1 MAQQFNYA
9 VYQERLSRL
18 EAKTRALLKETNNT
32 ELTCKMDSELA
43 GLQDRKELRL
53 AFVGQYSSGKSTII
67 SALTGRKDIKIDANV
82 ATDHVSEYKWNNI
95 VLMDTPGILAGKVE
109 SHDESTKAALK
120 ECDLIFY
127 VLTSQLFDDVLF
139 NNFIDLAY
147 NQHFA
152 DKMFIVV
159 NKMGMESGEFDQ
171 LVDNYTISLEKIFSE
186 RGYELKNFPL
196 AFIDAADYMDGI
208 DENDNEFVQLSNFE
222 HFIDM
227 LYVFVARKGMIKK
240 QFDTPV
246 RVYQSYLKNIAVTA
260 VDKTLSDKYNQFEQ
274 KLRYRLSELKR
285 DTRNV
290 LSSFVS
296 TALSEVISLSND
308 IGAIDETEWK
318 SKQEALNS
326 ELQNNISNTSAEIEK
341 TINDNYE
348 RLMNEVNDFCSK
360 DSLVKYSEEIDRKL
374 ASPNI
379 SIEEHK
385 NLSMQKKALDLLKQ
399 GGVQIGNMAPN
410 VTKFTGGIGQASG
423 SALHKMVLDV
433 GHFFGKSFGPWQAVR
448 WASNIA
454 KVAKFGIP
462 VVSAGIEIWMQF
474 REDSKENK
482 RLEQIKSSKN
492 QFVSTYQAEIN
503 KVVEHF
509 EKYLSQVFDNYNN
522 KLEETDRSK
531 TELIEAS
538 KKNDITI
545 KKISELDAEY
555 ADFIEAIEVDE

>member
-1 MAQQFNYA
+1 
-9 VYQERLSRL
+9 
-18 EAKTRALLKETNNT
+18 
-32 ELTCKMDSELA
+32 
-43 GLQDRKELRL
+43 
-53 AFVGQYSSGKSTII
+53 
-67 SALTGRKDIKIDANV
+67 
-82 ATDHVSEYKWNNI
+82 
-95 VLMDTPGILAGKVE
+95 MDTPGILAGKVE

-208 DENDNEFVQLSNFE
+208 DKNDNEFVQLSNFE

-227 LYVFVARKGMIKK
+227 LNVFVARKGMIKK

-374 ASPNI
+374 ASPTI

-399 GGVQIGNMAPN
+399 GGVQIGKMAPN

-482 RLEQIKSSKN
+482 RLEQIKSAKN
-492 QFVSTYQAEIN
+492 QFVSTYQEEIN
-503 KVVEHF
+503 KVAEQF
-509 EKYLSQVFDNYNN
+509 EKYLLQVFGNYTN
-522 KLEETDRSK
+522 KLEEINHSK

-538 KKNDITI
+538 NKNDITI

>member
-32 ELTCKMDSELA
+32 ELTRKMDSELA

-82 ATDHVSEYKWNNI
+82 ATDSVSEYKWNNI

-159 NKMGMESGEFDQ
+159 NKMMESGEFDQ
-171 LVDNYTISLEKIFSE
+171 LVDNYTVSLEKIFSE
-186 RGYELKNFPL
+186 RGYELKNFPI
-196 AFIDAADYMDGI
+196 AFIDAADYMDGL
-208 DENDNEFVQLSNFE
+208 DENDNEFIQLSNFE

-227 LYVFVARKGMIKK
+227 LNVFVARKGMIKK

-246 RVYQSYLKNIAVTA
+246 RVFQSYLKDIAVTA
-260 VDKTLSDKYNQFEQ
+260 VDKTLSDFFNQFEQ
-274 KLRYRLSELKR
+274 KLRHSLSDLKR
-285 DTRNV
+285 DTRND
-290 LSSFVS
+290 LSSLVS
-296 TALSEVISLSND
+296 NAMSKVISLSND
-308 IGAIDETEWK
+308 IGGIDENEWK
-318 SKQEALNS
+318 RKQELLNS
-326 ELQNNISNTSAEIEK
+326 ELQNIISNTSTKIED
-341 TINDNYE
+341 TINSNYE
-348 RLMNEVNDFCSK
+348 RLMNDVNDFCGK
-360 DSLVKYSEEIDRKL
+360 DSLVKYSGEIDMKL

-379 SIEEHK
+379 SIEEQK

-410 VTKFTGGIGQASG
+410 VTKLAGGISQASG

-462 VVSAGIEIWMQF
+462 VVSVGIEIWMQY

-492 QFVSTYQAEIN
+492 QFVSTYQAEVN

-555 ADFIEAIEVDE
+555 SDFIEAIEVDE

>member
-32 ELTCKMDSELA
+32 ELTRKMDSELA

-82 ATDHVSEYKWNNI
+82 ATDSVSEYKWNNI

-171 LVDNYTISLEKIFSE
+171 LVDNYTVSLEKTFSE
-186 RGYELKNFPL
+186 RGYELKNFPI
-196 AFIDAADYMDGI
+196 AFIDAADYMDGL

-227 LYVFVARKGMIKK
+227 LNVFVARKGMIEK

-246 RVYQSYLKNIAVTA
+246 RVFQSYLKDIAVTA
-260 VDKTLSDKYNQFEQ
+260 VDKTLSDFFNQFEQ
-274 KLRYRLSELKR
+274 KLRHSLSDLKR
-285 DTRNV
+285 DTRND
-290 LSSFVS
+290 LSSFAS
-296 TALSEVISLSND
+296 MAMSKVISLSND
-308 IGAIDETEWK
+308 IGGIDENDWK
-318 SKQEALNS
+318 YRQEALNS
-326 ELQNNISNTSAEIEK
+326 ELQSIISNTSAKIED
-341 TINDNYE
+341 TINSNYE
-348 RLMNEVNDFCSK
+348 RLMNDVNDFCGK
-360 DSLVKYSEEIDRKL
+360 DSLVKYSGEIDRKL

-379 SIEEHK
+379 SIEEQK
-385 NLSMQKKALDLLKQ
+385 NLSMQKKALNLLKQ

-410 VTKFTGGIGQASG
+410 VTKLAGGISQASG

-492 QFVSTYQAEIN
+492 QFVSTYQAEVN

>member
-32 ELTCKMDSELA
+32 ELTRKMDSELA

-53 AFVGQYSSGKSTII
+53 AFVGQYNAGKSTII

-152 DKMFIVV
+152 DKMFIVI
-159 NKMGMESGEFDQ
+159 NKMSMELGEFDQ
-171 LVDNYTISLEKIFSE
+171 LVNNYTISLEKIFSE
-186 RGYELKNFPL
+186 RGYELKNFPI
-196 AFIDAADYMDGI
+196 AFIDASDYRTGI

-227 LYVFVARKGMIKK
+227 LNVFVVRKGMIKK

-246 RVYQSYLKNIAVTA
+246 RVFQSYLKDIAVTA
-260 VDKTLSDKYNQFEQ
+260 VDKTLSDFFNQFEQ
-274 KLRYRLSELKR
+274 KLRHSLSDLKR
-285 DTRNV
+285 DTRND
-290 LSSFVS
+290 LSSFAS
-296 TALSEVISLSND
+296 MAMSKVISLSND
-308 IGAIDETEWK
+308 IGGIDENDWK
-318 SKQEALNS
+318 YRQEALNS
-326 ELQNNISNTSAEIEK
+326 ELQSIISNTSAKIED
-341 TINDNYE
+341 TINSNYE
-348 RLMNEVNDFCSK
+348 RLMNDVNDFCGK
-360 DSLVKYSEEIDRKL
+360 DSLVKYSGEIDRKL

-379 SIEEHK
+379 SIEEQK
-385 NLSMQKKALDLLKQ
+385 NLSMQKKALNLLKQ

-410 VTKFTGGIGQASG
+410 VTKLAGGISQASG

-462 VVSAGIEIWMQF
+462 VVSAGIDIWMQF

-492 QFVSTYQAEIN
+492 QFVSTYQAEVN

-522 KLEETDRSK
+522 KLEETNRSK
-531 TELIEAS
+531 AELIEAYN
-538 KKNDITI
+538 KNDITI

-555 ADFIEAIEVDE
+555 SDFIEAIEVDE

>member
-186 RGYELKNFPL
+186 RGYELKNFPI
-196 AFIDAADYMDGI
+196 AFIDAADYMDGL

-227 LYVFVARKGMIKK
+227 LNVFVSRKGMIKK

-246 RVYQSYLKNIAVTA
+246 RVFQSYLKDIAVTA
-260 VDKTLSDKYNQFEQ
+260 VDKTLSDFFNQFEQ
-274 KLRYRLSELKR
+274 KLRHSLSDLKR
-285 DTRNV
+285 DTRND
-290 LSSFVS
+290 LSSLVS
-296 TALSEVISLSND
+296 KAMSKVISLSND
-308 IGAIDETEWK
+308 IGGIDENEWK
-318 SKQEALNS
+318 RKQELLNS
-326 ELQNNISNTSAEIEK
+326 ELQSIISNTSTKIED
-341 TINDNYE
+341 TINSNYE
-348 RLMNEVNDFCSK
+348 RLMNDVNDFCGK
-360 DSLVKYSEEIDRKL
+360 DSLVKYSGEIDMKL

-379 SIEEHK
+379 SIEEQK

-410 VTKFTGGIGQASG
+410 VTTLAGGIGQASG
-423 SALHKMVLDV
+423 STLHKMVLDV

-474 REDSKENK
+474 REDSKEKK
-482 RLEQIKSSKN
+482 RLEQIKSAKN
-492 QFVSTYQAEIN
+492 LFVSTYQEEIN
-503 KVVEHF
+503 KVAAQF
-509 EKYLSQVFDNYNN
+509 EKYLLQVFGNYTN
-522 KLEETDRSK
+522 KLEDINHSK

-538 KKNDITI
+538 NKNDITI

>member
-227 LYVFVARKGMIKK
+227 LNVFVDRKGMIKK

>member
-227 LYVFVARKGMIKK
+227 LNVFVTRKGMIKK

-246 RVYQSYLKNIAVTA
+246 RVFQSYLKDIAVTA
-260 VDKTLSDKYNQFEQ
+260 VDKTLSDIFNQFEQ
-274 KLRYRLSELKR
+274 KLRHSLSDLKR
-285 DTRNV
+285 DTRND
-290 LSSFVS
+290 LSSFAS
-296 TALSEVISLSND
+296 MAMSKVISLSND
-308 IGAIDETEWK
+308 IGGIDENDWK
-318 SKQEALNS
+318 YRQEALNS
-326 ELQNNISNTSAEIEK
+326 ELQSIISNTSAKIED
-341 TINDNYE
+341 TINSNYE
-348 RLMNEVNDFCSK
+348 RLMNDVNDFCGK
-360 DSLVKYSEEIDRKL
+360 DSLVKYSGEIDMKL

-379 SIEEHK
+379 SIEEQK
-385 NLSMQKKALDLLKQ
+385 NLSMQKKALDFLKR

-410 VTKFTGGIGQASG
+410 VTKLAGGISQASG

-482 RLEQIKSSKN
+482 RLEQIKSAKN
-492 QFVSTYQAEIN
+492 QFVSTYQEEIN
-503 KVVEHF
+503 KVAEQF
-509 EKYLSQVFDNYNN
+509 EKYLLQVFGNYTN
-522 KLEETDRSK
+522 KLEEINHSK

-538 KKNDITI
+538 NKNDITI

>member
-32 ELTCKMDSELA
+32 ELTRKMDSELA

-82 ATDHVSEYKWNNI
+82 ATNHVSEYKWNNI

-171 LVDNYTISLEKIFSE
+171 LVNNYTISLEKIFSE
-186 RGYELKNFPL
+186 RGYELKNFPI
-196 AFIDAADYMDGI
+196 AFIDAADYMDGL

-227 LYVFVARKGMIKK
+227 LNVFVVRKGMIKK

-246 RVYQSYLKNIAVTA
+246 RVFQSYLKDIAVTA
-260 VDKTLSDKYNQFEQ
+260 VDKTLSDFFNQFEQ
-274 KLRYRLSELKR
+274 KLRHCLSDLKR
-285 DTRNV
+285 DTRND
-290 LSSFVS
+290 LSSLVS
-296 TALSEVISLSND
+296 NAMSKVISLSND
-308 IGAIDETEWK
+308 IGGIDENEWK
-318 SKQEALNS
+318 RKQELLNS
-326 ELQNNISNTSAEIEK
+326 ELQNIISNTSAKIED
-341 TINDNYE
+341 TINSNYE
-348 RLMNEVNDFCSK
+348 RLMNDVNDFCGK
-360 DSLVKYSEEIDRKL
+360 DSLVKYSGEIDRKL

-379 SIEEHK
+379 SIEEQK
-385 NLSMQKKALDLLKQ
+385 NLSMQKKALNLLKQ

-410 VTKFTGGIGQASG
+410 VTKLAGGISQASG

-462 VVSAGIEIWMQF
+462 VVSAGIDIWMQF

-492 QFVSTYQAEIN
+492 QFVSTYQAEVN

-522 KLEETDRSK
+522 KLEEINRSK
-531 TELIEAS
+531 AELIEAS
-538 KKNDITI
+538 NKNDITI

-555 ADFIEAIEVDE
+555 SDFIEAIEVDE

>member
-222 HFIDM
+222 HFIYM
-227 LYVFVARKGMIKK
+227 LNVFVARKGMIKK

>member
-227 LYVFVARKGMIKK
+227 LKVFVARKGMIKK

-246 RVYQSYLKNIAVTA
+246 RVFQSYLKDIAVTA
-260 VDKTLSDKYNQFEQ
+260 VDKTLSDIFNQFEQ
-274 KLRYRLSELKR
+274 KLRHSLSDLKR
-285 DTRNV
+285 DTRND
-290 LSSFVS
+290 LSSFAS
-296 TALSEVISLSND
+296 MAMSKVISLSND
-308 IGAIDETEWK
+308 IGGIDENDWK
-318 SKQEALNS
+318 YRQEALNS
-326 ELQNNISNTSAEIEK
+326 ELQSIISNTSAKIED
-341 TINDNYE
+341 TINSNYE
-348 RLMNEVNDFCSK
+348 RLMNDVNDFCGK
-360 DSLVKYSEEIDRKL
+360 DSLVKYSGEIDMKL

-379 SIEEHK
+379 SIEEQK
-385 NLSMQKKALDLLKQ
+385 NLSMQKKALDFLKR

-410 VTKFTGGIGQASG
+410 VTKLAGGISQASG

-482 RLEQIKSSKN
+482 RLEQIKSAKN
-492 QFVSTYQAEIN
+492 QFVSTYQEEIN
-503 KVVEHF
+503 KVAEQF
-509 EKYLSQVFDNYNN
+509 EKYLLQVFGNYTN
-522 KLEETDRSK
+522 KLEEINHSK

-538 KKNDITI
+538 NKNDITI

>member
-18 EAKTRALLKETNNT
+18 EAKTRALLKETNNM

-82 ATDHVSEYKWNNI
+82 ATDRVSEYKWNNI
-95 VLMDTPGILAGKVE
+95 ILMDTPGILAGKVE
-109 SHDESTKAALK
+109 SHDESTKVALK

-152 DKMFIVV
+152 DKMLIVV

-227 LYVFVARKGMIKK
+227 LNVFVARKGMIKK

-260 VDKTLSDKYNQFEQ
+260 VDQTLSDFYNQFEQ
-274 KLRYRLSELKR
+274 KLRHSLSDLKR
-285 DTRNV
+285 DTNND
-290 LSSFVS
+290 LSSFAS
-296 TALSEVISLSND
+296 MAMGKIICLSND
-308 IGAIDETEWK
+308 IGGIDENEWK
-318 SKQEALNS
+318 CKQEALNS
-326 ELQNNISNTSAEIEK
+326 ELQNIISNTSAKIED
-341 TINDNYE
+341 TINSNYE
-348 RLMNEVNDFCSK
+348 RLMTDVNDFCGK
-360 DSLVKYSEEIDRKL
+360 DSLVKYSGDIDRKL
-374 ASPNI
+374 ASPDI

-410 VTKFTGGIGQASG
+410 VTTLAGGIGQASG
-423 SALHKMVLDV
+423 STLHKMVLDV

-482 RLEQIKSSKN
+482 RLEQIKSAKN
-492 QFVSTYQAEIN
+492 QFVSTYQVEIN
-503 KVVEHF
+503 KVAEQF
-509 EKYLSQVFDNYNN
+509 EKYLLQVFGNYTN
-522 KLEETDRSK
+522 KLKEINHSK

-538 KKNDITI
+538 NKNDITI

>member
-32 ELTCKMDSELA
+32 ELTRKMDSELA

-82 ATDHVSEYKWNNI
+82 ATDSVSEYKWNNI

-171 LVDNYTISLEKIFSE
+171 LVDNYTVSLEKIFSE
-186 RGYELKNFPL
+186 RGYELKNFPI
-196 AFIDAADYMDGI
+196 AFIDASDYRTGI

-227 LYVFVARKGMIKK
+227 LNVFVVRKGMIKK

-246 RVYQSYLKNIAVTA
+246 RVFQSYLKDIAVTA
-260 VDKTLSDKYNQFEQ
+260 VDKTLSDIFNQFEQ
-274 KLRYRLSELKR
+274 KLRHSLSDLKR
-285 DTRNV
+285 DTRND
-290 LSSFVS
+290 LSSFAS
-296 TALSEVISLSND
+296 MAMSKVISLSND
-308 IGAIDETEWK
+308 IGGIDENDWK
-318 SKQEALNS
+318 YRQEALNS
-326 ELQNNISNTSAEIEK
+326 ELQSIISNTSAKIED
-341 TINDNYE
+341 TINSNYE
-348 RLMNEVNDFCSK
+348 RLMTDVNDFCGK
-360 DSLVKYSEEIDRKL
+360 DSLVKYSGDIDRKL
-374 ASPNI
+374 ASPDI

-410 VTKFTGGIGQASG
+410 VTKLAGGISQASG

-492 QFVSTYQAEIN
+492 QFVSTYQAEVN

-555 ADFIEAIEVDE
+555 SDFIEAIEVDE

>member
-32 ELTCKMDSELA
+32 ELTRKMDSELA

-82 ATDHVSEYKWNNI
+82 ATDSVSEYKWNNI

-171 LVDNYTISLEKIFSE
+171 LVDNYTVSLEKTFSE
-186 RGYELKNFPL
+186 RGYELKNFPI
-196 AFIDAADYMDGI
+196 AFIDAADYMDGL

-227 LYVFVARKGMIKK
+227 LNGFVARKGMIKK

-246 RVYQSYLKNIAVTA
+246 RVFQSYLKDIAVTA
-260 VDKTLSDKYNQFEQ
+260 VDKTLSDFFNQFEQ
-274 KLRYRLSELKR
+274 KLRHSLSDLKR
-285 DTRNV
+285 DTRND
-290 LSSFVS
+290 LSSFAS
-296 TALSEVISLSND
+296 MAMSKVISLSND
-308 IGAIDETEWK
+308 IGGIDENDWK
-318 SKQEALNS
+318 YRQEALNS
-326 ELQNNISNTSAEIEK
+326 ELQSIISNTSAKIED
-341 TINDNYE
+341 TINSNYE
-348 RLMNEVNDFCSK
+348 RLMNDVNDFCGK
-360 DSLVKYSEEIDRKL
+360 DSLVKYSGEIDRKL

-379 SIEEHK
+379 SIEEQK
-385 NLSMQKKALDLLKQ
+385 NLSMQKKALNLLKQ

-410 VTKFTGGIGQASG
+410 VTKLAGGISQASG

-492 QFVSTYQAEIN
+492 QFVSTYQAEVN

>member
-127 VLTSQLFDDVLF
+127 VFFDDVLF

-196 AFIDAADYMDGI
+196 AFIDAADYMDGL

-227 LYVFVARKGMIKK
+227 LNVFVARKGMIKK

-246 RVYQSYLKNIAVTA
+246 RVFQSYLKDIAVTA
-260 VDKTLSDKYNQFEQ
+260 VDKTLSDIFNQFEQ
-274 KLRYRLSELKR
+274 KLRHSLSDLKR
-285 DTRNV
+285 DTRND
-290 LSSFVS
+290 LSSFAS
-296 TALSEVISLSND
+296 MAMSKVISLSND
-308 IGAIDETEWK
+308 IGGIDENDWK
-318 SKQEALNS
+318 YRQEALNS
-326 ELQNNISNTSAEIEK
+326 ELQSIISNTSAKIED
-341 TINDNYE
+341 TINSNYE
-348 RLMNEVNDFCSK
+348 RLMNDVNDFCGK
-360 DSLVKYSEEIDRKL
+360 DSLVKYSGEIDMKL

-379 SIEEHK
+379 SIEEQK
-385 NLSMQKKALDLLKQ
+385 NLSMQKKALDFLKR

-410 VTKFTGGIGQASG
+410 VTKLAGGISQASG

-462 VVSAGIEIWMQF
+462 VVSASIEIWMQF

-482 RLEQIKSSKN
+482 RLEQIKSAKN
-492 QFVSTYQAEIN
+492 QFVSTYQEEIN
-503 KVVEHF
+503 KVAEQF
-509 EKYLSQVFDNYNN
+509 EKYLLQVFGNYTN
-522 KLEETDRSK
+522 KLEEINHSK
-531 TELIEAS
+531 TELLEAS
-538 KKNDITI
+538 NKNDITI

>member
-18 EAKTRALLKETNNT
+18 EAKTRALLKETNNR
-32 ELTCKMDSELA
+32 ELTSKMDSELA

-109 SHDESTKAALK
+109 AHDESTKAALK

-159 NKMGMESGEFDQ
+159 NKMGMESGEFNQ

-222 HFIDM
+222 HFIAM
-227 LYVFVARKGMIKK
+227 LNVFVARKGMIKK

-274 KLRYRLSELKR
+274 KLRYCLSELKR

-296 TALSEVISLSND
+296 TALSEVILLSND

-545 KKISELDAEY
+545 KKISELDTEY

>member
-186 RGYELKNFPL
+186 RGYELKNFPI
-196 AFIDAADYMDGI
+196 AFIDAADYMDGL

-227 LYVFVARKGMIKK
+227 LNVFVVRKGMIKK

-246 RVYQSYLKNIAVTA
+246 RVFQSYLKDIAVTA
-260 VDKTLSDKYNQFEQ
+260 VDKTLSDFFNQFEQ
-274 KLRYRLSELKR
+274 KLRHSLSDLKR
-285 DTRNV
+285 DTRND
-290 LSSFVS
+290 LSSFAS
-296 TALSEVISLSND
+296 MAMSKVISLSND
-308 IGAIDETEWK
+308 IGGIDENDWK
-318 SKQEALNS
+318 YRQEALNS
-326 ELQNNISNTSAEIEK
+326 ELQSIISNTSAKIED
-341 TINDNYE
+341 TINSNYE
-348 RLMNEVNDFCSK
+348 RLMNDVNDFCGK
-360 DSLVKYSEEIDRKL
+360 DSLVKYSGEIDMKL

-379 SIEEHK
+379 SIEEQK
-385 NLSMQKKALDLLKQ
+385 NLSMQKKALDFLKR

-410 VTKFTGGIGQASG
+410 VTKLAGGISQASG

-482 RLEQIKSSKN
+482 RLEQIKSAKN
-492 QFVSTYQAEIN
+492 QFVSTYQEEIN
-503 KVVEHF
+503 KVAEQF
-509 EKYLSQVFDNYNN
+509 EKYLLQVFGNYTN
-522 KLEETDRSK
+522 KLEEINHSK

-538 KKNDITI
+538 NKNDITI

-555 ADFIEAIEVDE
+555 ADFIDAIEVEE

>member
-32 ELTCKMDSELA
+32 ELTRKMDSELA

-53 AFVGQYSSGKSTII
+53 AFVGQYNAGKSTII

-152 DKMFIVV
+152 DKMFIVI
-159 NKMGMESGEFDQ
+159 NKMSMELGEFDQ
-171 LVDNYTISLEKIFSE
+171 LVNNYTISLEKIFSE
-186 RGYELKNFPL
+186 RGYELKNFPI
-196 AFIDAADYMDGI
+196 AFIDASDYRTGI

-227 LYVFVARKGMIKK
+227 LNVFVVRKGMIKK

-246 RVYQSYLKNIAVTA
+246 RVFQSYLKDIAVTA
-260 VDKTLSDKYNQFEQ
+260 VDKTLSDFFNQFEQ
-274 KLRYRLSELKR
+274 KLRHSLSDLKR
-285 DTRNV
+285 DTRND
-290 LSSFVS
+290 LSSFAS
-296 TALSEVISLSND
+296 MAMSKVISLSND
-308 IGAIDETEWK
+308 IGGIDENDWK
-318 SKQEALNS
+318 YRQEALNS
-326 ELQNNISNTSAEIEK
+326 ELQSIISNTSAKIED
-341 TINDNYE
+341 TINSNYE
-348 RLMNEVNDFCSK
+348 RLMNDVNDFCGK
-360 DSLVKYSEEIDRKL
+360 DSLVKYSGEIDRKL

-379 SIEEHK
+379 SIEEQK
-385 NLSMQKKALDLLKQ
+385 NLSMQKKALNLLKQ

-410 VTKFTGGIGQASG
+410 VTKLAGGISQASG

-462 VVSAGIEIWMQF
+462 VVSAGIDIWMQF

-492 QFVSTYQAEIN
+492 QFVSTYQAEVN

-522 KLEETDRSK
+522 KLEETNRSK
-531 TELIEAS
+531 AELIEAS
-538 KKNDITI
+538 NKNDITI

-555 ADFIEAIEVDE
+555 SDFIEAIEVDE

>member
-18 EAKTRALLKETNNT
+18 EAKTRTLLKETNNT

-186 RGYELKNFPL
+186 RGYELKNFPI
-196 AFIDAADYMDGI
+196 AFIDAADYMDGL

-227 LYVFVARKGMIKK
+227 LNVFVARKGMIKK

-246 RVYQSYLKNIAVTA
+246 RIFQSYLKDIAVTA
-260 VDKTLSDKYNQFEQ
+260 VDKTLSDIFNQLEQ
-274 KLRYRLSELKR
+274 KLRHSLSDLKR
-285 DTRNV
+285 DTRNN
-290 LSSFVS
+290 LSSFAS
-296 TALSEVISLSND
+296 MAMSKVISLSND
-308 IGAIDETEWK
+308 IGGIDENDWK
-318 SKQEALNS
+318 YRQEALNS
-326 ELQNNISNTSAEIEK
+326 ELQSIISNTSAKIED
-341 TINDNYE
+341 TINSNYE
-348 RLMNEVNDFCSK
+348 RLMNDVNDFCGK
-360 DSLVKYSEEIDRKL
+360 DSLVKYSGEIDMKL

-379 SIEEHK
+379 SIEEQK
-385 NLSMQKKALDLLKQ
+385 NLSIQKKALDFLKR

-410 VTKFTGGIGQASG
+410 VTKLAGGISQASG

-462 VVSAGIEIWMQF
+462 IASAGIEIWMQF

-482 RLEQIKSSKN
+482 RLE
-492 QFVSTYQAEIN
+492 
-503 KVVEHF
+503 
-509 EKYLSQVFDNYNN
+509 
-522 KLEETDRSK
+522 
-531 TELIEAS
+531 
-538 KKNDITI
+538 
-545 KKISELDAEY
+545 
-555 ADFIEAIEVDE
+555 

>member
-32 ELTCKMDSELA
+32 ELTRKMDSELA

-196 AFIDAADYMDGI
+196 AFIDAADYMDGL

-227 LYVFVARKGMIKK
+227 LNVFVVRKGMIKK

-246 RVYQSYLKNIAVTA
+246 RVFQSYLKDIAVTA
-260 VDKTLSDKYNQFEQ
+260 VDKTLSDIFNQFEQ
-274 KLRYRLSELKR
+274 KLRHSLSDLKR
-285 DTRNV
+285 DTRND
-290 LSSFVS
+290 LSSFAS
-296 TALSEVISLSND
+296 MAMSKVISLSND
-308 IGAIDETEWK
+308 IGGIDENDWK
-318 SKQEALNS
+318 YRQEALNS
-326 ELQNNISNTSAEIEK
+326 ELQSIISNTSAKIED
-341 TINDNYE
+341 TINSNYE
-348 RLMNEVNDFCSK
+348 RLMNDVKDFCGK
-360 DSLVKYSEEIDRKL
+360 DSLVKYSGEIDMKL

-379 SIEEHK
+379 SIEEQK
-385 NLSMQKKALDLLKQ
+385 NLSMQKKALDFLKR

-410 VTKFTGGIGQASG
+410 VTKLAGGISQASG

-482 RLEQIKSSKN
+482 RLEQIKSAKN
-492 QFVSTYQAEIN
+492 QFVSTYQEEIN
-503 KVVEHF
+503 KVAEQF
-509 EKYLSQVFDNYNN
+509 EKYLLQVFGNYTN
-522 KLEETDRSK
+522 KLEEINHSK

>member
-32 ELTCKMDSELA
+32 ELTRKMDSELA

-82 ATDHVSEYKWNNI
+82 ATDSVSEYKWNNI

-186 RGYELKNFPL
+186 RGYELKNFPI
-196 AFIDAADYMDGI
+196 AFIDAADYMDGL

-222 HFIDM
+222 HFIAM
-227 LYVFVARKGMIKK
+227 LNVFVARKGMIKK

-246 RVYQSYLKNIAVTA
+246 RVFQSYLKDIAVTA
-260 VDKTLSDKYNQFEQ
+260 VDKTLSDFFNQFEQ
-274 KLRYRLSELKR
+274 KLRHSLSDLKR
-285 DTRNV
+285 DTRND
-290 LSSFVS
+290 LSSLVS
-296 TALSEVISLSND
+296 KAMSKVISLSND
-308 IGAIDETEWK
+308 IGGIDENEWK
-318 SKQEALNS
+318 RKQELLNS
-326 ELQNNISNTSAEIEK
+326 ELQSIISNTSTKIED
-341 TINDNYE
+341 TINSNYE
-348 RLMNEVNDFCSK
+348 RLMNDVNDFCGK
-360 DSLVKYSEEIDRKL
+360 DSLVKYSGEIDMKL

-379 SIEEHK
+379 SIEEQK

-410 VTKFTGGIGQASG
+410 VTKLAGGISQASG

-492 QFVSTYQAEIN
+492 QFVSTYQAEVN

-555 ADFIEAIEVDE
+555 SDFIEAIEVEE

>member
-32 ELTCKMDSELA
+32 ELTRKMDSELA
-43 GLQDRKELRL
+43 GLQDRKELHL

-82 ATDHVSEYKWNNI
+82 ATDSVSEYKWNNI

-171 LVDNYTISLEKIFSE
+171 LVDNYTVSLEKIFSE
-186 RGYELKNFPL
+186 RGYELKNFPI
-196 AFIDAADYMDGI
+196 AFIDAADYMDGL

-227 LYVFVARKGMIKK
+227 LNVFVVRKGMIKK

-246 RVYQSYLKNIAVTA
+246 RVFQSYLKDIAVTA
-260 VDKTLSDKYNQFEQ
+260 VDKTLSDFFNQFEQ
-274 KLRYRLSELKR
+274 KLRHSLSDLKR
-285 DTRNV
+285 DTRND
-290 LSSFVS
+290 LSSFAS
-296 TALSEVISLSND
+296 MAMSKVISLSND
-308 IGAIDETEWK
+308 IGGIDENDWK
-318 SKQEALNS
+318 YRQEALNS
-326 ELQNNISNTSAEIEK
+326 ELQNIISNTSAKIED
-341 TINDNYE
+341 TINSNYE
-348 RLMNEVNDFCSK
+348 RLMNDVNDFCGK
-360 DSLVKYSEEIDRKL
+360 DSLVKYSGEIDMKL

-379 SIEEHK
+379 SIEEQK
-385 NLSMQKKALDLLKQ
+385 NLSMQKKALDFLKR

-410 VTKFTGGIGQASG
+410 VTKLAGGISQASG

-482 RLEQIKSSKN
+482 RLEQIKSAKN
-492 QFVSTYQAEIN
+492 QFVSTYQEEIN
-503 KVVEHF
+503 KVAEQF
-509 EKYLSQVFDNYNN
+509 EKYLLQVFGNYTN
-522 KLEETDRSK
+522 KLEEINHSK

-538 KKNDITI
+538 NKNDITI

-555 ADFIEAIEVDE
+555 ADFIDAIEVEE

>member
-32 ELTCKMDSELA
+32 ELTRKMDSELA

-82 ATDHVSEYKWNNI
+82 ATDSVSEYKWNNI

-109 SHDESTKAALK
+109 SHGESTKAALK

-171 LVDNYTISLEKIFSE
+171 LVDNYTVSLEKIFSE
-186 RGYELKNFPL
+186 RGYELKNFPI
-196 AFIDAADYMDGI
+196 AFIDAADYMDGL

-227 LYVFVARKGMIKK
+227 LNVFVAREGMIKK

-246 RVYQSYLKNIAVTA
+246 RVFQSYLKDIAVTA
-260 VDKTLSDKYNQFEQ
+260 VDKTLSDFFNQFEQ
-274 KLRYRLSELKR
+274 KLRHSLSDLKR
-285 DTRNV
+285 DTRND
-290 LSSFVS
+290 LSSFAS
-296 TALSEVISLSND
+296 MAMSKVISLSND
-308 IGAIDETEWK
+308 IGGIDENEWK
-318 SKQEALNS
+318 YRQEALNS
-326 ELQNNISNTSAEIEK
+326 ELQSIISNTSAKIED
-341 TINDNYE
+341 TINSNYE
-348 RLMNEVNDFCSK
+348 RLMTDVNDFCGK
-360 DSLVKYSEEIDRKL
+360 DSLVKYSGEIDRKL

-379 SIEEHK
+379 SIEEQK
-385 NLSMQKKALDLLKQ
+385 NLSMQKKALNLLKQ

-410 VTKFTGGIGQASG
+410 VTKLAGGISQASG

-462 VVSAGIEIWMQF
+462 VVSAGIDIWMQF

-492 QFVSTYQAEIN
+492 QFVSTYQAEVN

-509 EKYLSQVFDNYNN
+509 ERYLSQVFDNYNN
-522 KLEETDRSK
+522 KLEETNRSK
-531 TELIEAS
+531 AELIEAS
-538 KKNDITI
+538 NKNDITI

-555 ADFIEAIEVDE
+555 SDFIEAIEVDE

>member
-9 VYQERLSRL
+9 VYQERLGRL

-32 ELTCKMDSELA
+32 ELTRKMDSELA
-43 GLQDRKELRL
+43 SLQDRKELRL

-208 DENDNEFVQLSNFE
+208 DKNDNEFVQLSNFE

-227 LYVFVARKGMIKK
+227 LNVFVARKGMIKM

-260 VDKTLSDKYNQFEQ
+260 VDQTLSDFYNQFEQ
-274 KLRYRLSELKR
+274 KLRHSLSDLKR
-285 DTRNV
+285 DTNND
-290 LSSFVS
+290 LSSFAS
-296 TALSEVISLSND
+296 MAMNKVISLSND
-308 IGAIDETEWK
+308 IGGIDENDWK
-318 SKQEALNS
+318 CKQEVLNS
-326 ELQNNISNTSAEIEK
+326 ELQNIISNTSAKIED
-341 TINDNYE
+341 TINSNYE
-348 RLMNEVNDFCSK
+348 RLMNDVNDFCGK
-360 DSLVKYSEEIDRKL
+360 DSLVKYSGDIDRKL
-374 ASPNI
+374 ASPDI

-410 VTKFTGGIGQASG
+410 VTKLAGGISQASG
-423 SALHKMVLDV
+423 STLHKMVLDV

-482 RLEQIKSSKN
+482 RLEQIKSAKN
-492 QFVSTYQAEIN
+492 QFVSTYQVEIN
-503 KVVEHF
+503 KVAEQF
-509 EKYLSQVFDNYNN
+509 EKYLLQVFGNYTN
-522 KLEETDRSK
+522 KLKEINHSK

-545 KKISELDAEY
+545 KNISELDAEY
-555 ADFIEAIEVDE
+555 ADFIDAIEVDE

>member
-18 EAKTRALLKETNNT
+18 ETKTRALLKETNNT
-32 ELTCKMDSELA
+32 ELTRKMDSELA

-95 VLMDTPGILAGKVE
+95 ILMDTPGILAGKVE

-152 DKMFIVV
+152 DKMFVVV

-186 RGYELKNFPL
+186 RGYELKNFPI
-196 AFIDAADYMDGI
+196 AFIDAADYMDGL

-227 LYVFVARKGMIKK
+227 LNVFVARKGMIKK

-246 RVYQSYLKNIAVTA
+246 RVFQSYLKNIAVTA
-260 VDKTLSDKYNQFEQ
+260 VDKTLSDIFNQFEQ
-274 KLRYRLSELKR
+274 KLRLFDLKR
-285 DTRNV
+285 DTRND
-290 LSSFVS
+290 LSSFAS
-296 TALSEVISLSND
+296 MAMSKVISLSND
-308 IGAIDETEWK
+308 IGGIDENDWK
-318 SKQEALNS
+318 YRQEALNS
-326 ELQNNISNTSAEIEK
+326 ELQSIISNTSAKIED
-341 TINDNYE
+341 TINSNYE
-348 RLMNEVNDFCSK
+348 RLMNDVNDFCGK
-360 DSLVKYSEEIDRKL
+360 DSLVKYSGEIDMKL

-379 SIEEHK
+379 SIEEQK
-385 NLSMQKKALDLLKQ
+385 NLSMQKKALDFLKR

-410 VTKFTGGIGQASG
+410 VTKLAGGISQASG

-482 RLEQIKSSKN
+482 RLEQIKSVKN
-492 QFVSTYQAEIN
+492 QFVSTYQEEIN
-503 KVVEHF
+503 KVAEQF
-509 EKYLSQVFDNYNN
+509 EKYLLQVFGNYTN
-522 KLEETDRSK
+522 KLEEINHSK

-538 KKNDITI
+538 NKNDITI

>member
-196 AFIDAADYMDGI
+196 AFIDAADYMDGL

-227 LYVFVARKGMIKK
+227 LNVFVVRKGMIKK

-246 RVYQSYLKNIAVTA
+246 RVFQSYLKDIAVTA
-260 VDKTLSDKYNQFEQ
+260 VDKTLSDIFNQFEQ
-274 KLRYRLSELKR
+274 KLRHSLSDLKR
-285 DTRNV
+285 DTRND
-290 LSSFVS
+290 LSSFAS
-296 TALSEVISLSND
+296 MAMSKVISLSND
-308 IGAIDETEWK
+308 IGGIDENDWK
-318 SKQEALNS
+318 YRQEALNS
-326 ELQNNISNTSAEIEK
+326 ELQSIISNTSAKIED
-341 TINDNYE
+341 TINSNYE
-348 RLMNEVNDFCSK
+348 RLMNDVNDFCGK
-360 DSLVKYSEEIDRKL
+360 DSLVKYSGEIDMKL

-379 SIEEHK
+379 SIEEQK
-385 NLSMQKKALDLLKQ
+385 NLSMQKKALDFLKR

-410 VTKFTGGIGQASG
+410 VTKLAGGISQASG

-482 RLEQIKSSKN
+482 RLEQIKSAKN
-492 QFVSTYQAEIN
+492 QFVSTYQEEIN
-503 KVVEHF
+503 KVAEQF
-509 EKYLSQVFDNYNN
+509 EKYLLQVFGNYTN
-522 KLEETDRSK
+522 KLEEINHSK

>member
-1 MAQQFNYA
+1 M
-9 VYQERLSRL
+9 
-18 EAKTRALLKETNNT
+18 
-32 ELTCKMDSELA
+32 
-43 GLQDRKELRL
+43 
-53 AFVGQYSSGKSTII
+53 
-67 SALTGRKDIKIDANV
+67 
-82 ATDHVSEYKWNNI
+82 
-95 VLMDTPGILAGKVE
+95 
-109 SHDESTKAALK
+109 
-120 ECDLIFY
+120 
-127 VLTSQLFDDVLF
+127 
-139 NNFIDLAY
+139 
-147 NQHFA
+147 
-152 DKMFIVV
+152 
-159 NKMGMESGEFDQ
+159 
-171 LVDNYTISLEKIFSE
+171 
-186 RGYELKNFPL
+186 
-196 AFIDAADYMDGI
+196 
-208 DENDNEFVQLSNFE
+208 
-222 HFIDM
+222 
-227 LYVFVARKGMIKK
+227 
-240 QFDTPV
+240 
-246 RVYQSYLKNIAVTA
+246 
-260 VDKTLSDKYNQFEQ
+260 
-274 KLRYRLSELKR
+274 
-285 DTRNV
+285 
-290 LSSFVS
+290 
-296 TALSEVISLSND
+296 
-308 IGAIDETEWK
+308 
-318 SKQEALNS
+318 NS

-379 SIEEHK
+379 SIEEQK

-410 VTKFTGGIGQASG
+410 VTKLAGGISQASG

-462 VVSAGIEIWMQF
+462 VVSAGIDIWMQF

-492 QFVSTYQAEIN
+492 QFVSTYQAEVN

-522 KLEETDRSK
+522 KMEEINHSK

-538 KKNDITI
+538 NKNDITI

-555 ADFIEAIEVDE
+555 ADFIEAIEVEE

>member
-227 LYVFVARKGMIKK
+227 LNVFVARKGMIKK

-308 IGAIDETEWK
+308 IGAIDET
-318 SKQEALNS
+318 KQEALNS